1 MRKVIILSGV
11 PGSGKSTYALDY
23 FGKHENCM
31 ISSTDA
37 LRFELGGS
45 YTNFNNEK
53 EVWQRFYNDA
63 YKFLS
68 EHSGGVVVLDATFL
82 RARQRK
88 TALSRI
94 RGWFTEI
101 QVELHQLTGSKELI
115 SKRNLERN
123 KPVPLNKWQEM
134 YDAFEE
140 VTAEEK
146 QVFDSVLIID
156 AEVEDNGY

>member
-11 PGSGKSTYALDY
+11 PGSGKSTYALNY
-23 FGKHENCM
+23 IAKHEDCM
-31 ISSTDA
+31 ISSSDA
-37 LRFELGGS
+37 LRLELGGS

-53 EVWQRFYNDA
+53 EVWRRFYNDA
-63 YKFLS
+63 YRFLD
-68 EHSGGVVVLDATFL
+68 EHESGVVILDATFL
-82 RARQRK
+82 RARQRR